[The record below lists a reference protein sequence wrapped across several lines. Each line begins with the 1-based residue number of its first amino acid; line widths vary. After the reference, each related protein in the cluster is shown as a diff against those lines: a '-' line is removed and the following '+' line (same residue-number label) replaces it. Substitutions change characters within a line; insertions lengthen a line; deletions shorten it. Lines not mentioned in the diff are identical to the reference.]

1 MKTMQ
6 LVLLVAVA
14 LTLSGCW
21 LLVPPSTDPGTPPAP
36 PGAPD
41 PVLNQRPLAV
51 FEISHGSPI
60 VGEEVCF
67 DATYA
72 RDPDGVVV
80 AYRWAIAGH
89 GIQTAS
95 IVCVTFLEPARYR
108 VALTVQDDQGKWSQE
123 NARTLIVTDPP
134 APPGCGSGGCS

>member
-1 MKTMQ
+1 MQ

-21 LLVPPSTDPGTPPAP
+21 LLVPPSSDPGSPPAP

-41 PVLNQRPLAV
+41 PVFNQRPLAV

-67 DATYA
+67 DGTYA

-89 GIQTAS
+89 GIQTSS
-95 IVCVTFLEPARYR
+95 IVCVTFLSPGRYR
-108 VALTVQDDQGKWSQE
+108 AALSVQDNDGAWSRE